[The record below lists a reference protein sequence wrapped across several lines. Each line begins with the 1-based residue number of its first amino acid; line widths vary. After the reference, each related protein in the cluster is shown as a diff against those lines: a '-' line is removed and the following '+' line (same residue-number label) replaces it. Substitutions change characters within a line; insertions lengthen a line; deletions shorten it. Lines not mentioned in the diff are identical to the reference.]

1 MSVVRAG
8 WVRRHAAA
16 GVCGAALTASLL
28 TPVATAVPDGGPET
42 VGTVS
47 PAPAPDAGAGAELG
61 DGSRVRLV
69 DGHDIQV
76 TGDTGGATTGPRYS
90 FAATHG
96 TVSVR
101 PTAKRAADRTTT
113 ELPLTTRTRA
123 ARSTTGTTGRTG
135 TATAA
140 TYKVKLSITN
150 ADVVTKQ
157 FYVWNRKT
165 WMSYEVGSDTP
176 GASATVKLPPGD
188 YFSVALHSDWRRP
201 SYLLTRTFSVTS
213 AAKTVTFDE
222 RAAKE
227 TAIRTD
233 DTTATRDSSA
243 AWISVPG
250 GGLAGFAGA
259 GSEKV
264 YVTPFSVSGVSLR
277 LHEVLGKKG
286 ASASVPSPYRYDL
299 THSFTGTVPATPV
312 VKVRASS
319 LGKTV
324 TKVAAPGTRTTAL
337 LQSAPSLGEWT
348 GALIGGAVPVAGSVT
363 EYTTPGIT
371 YTRMLFHGPADLAL
385 NLPDRTTAAGTNAG
399 ETLGAAPFQPVRRE
413 WGGSERG
420 SGKIRLSEAHAFG
433 DADGHAAL
441 DRRATYAYRL
451 ASADGVTYARAEGL
465 DAYDTLSS
473 SALPAQQRTY
483 TLDQTVHRRV
493 AYARLSTDVR
503 NEWTFRSSSDQNG
516 ELPLIDARLTV
527 PDLDAYGRA
536 AAGPVR
542 IRSSAVTRVTDPAE
556 ANTRVTG
563 LAYSTDDGATW
574 TDLTVAPDGSATL
587 DLPATAAYVSLRVT
601 AADDQGG
608 SLRRTLTRAFAGPA
622 GQGDERVGSTR
633 VSDIVVNGGKRVEL
647 TDAPLQE
654 FTARFTA
661 TDPSGIAGGGMYF
674 YKGSYDKP
682 DAVLYDTWPATC
694 TPTGA
699 TTATCE
705 TQFAYIEPRSAL
717 GRNSLAGTWK
727 AAVWAESA
735 DGTGLADLHAAKS
748 VPVVRDATLSAGAG
762 PEPVAKGK
770 TLTVTGKLSRVD
782 WETRGGYHGFSGQ
795 KVKLQFRK
803 KGTDAYTTVKTVTTS
818 DTGTLKTT
826 VKATTDGYWRYA
838 YAGSTTTAPATAAG
852 DYVDVR

>member
-1 MSVVRAG
+1 M
-8 WVRRHAAA
+8 
-16 GVCGAALTASLL
+16 
-28 TPVATAVPDGGPET
+28 
-42 VGTVS
+42 
-47 PAPAPDAGAGAELG
+47 
-61 DGSRVRLV
+61 
-69 DGHDIQV
+69 
-76 TGDTGGATTGPRYS
+76 
-90 FAATHG
+90 
-96 TVSVR
+96 
-101 PTAKRAADRTTT
+101 
-113 ELPLTTRTRA
+113 
-123 ARSTTGTTGRTG
+123 
-135 TATAA
+135 
-140 TYKVKLSITN
+140 
-150 ADVVTKQ
+150 
-157 FYVWNRKT
+157 
-165 WMSYEVGSDTP
+165 
-176 GASATVKLPPGD
+176 KLPPGD

-516 ELPLIDARLTV
+516 GAAPDDVVTALPVQGVVAGAAEEEVAAV
-527 PDLDAYGRA
+527 PAHGVVVAGTRVHGVVTAVPLEHVVAPAAPHPLVAVVAHQVVHAVAAVQGGGPHDHVVPRA
-536 AAGPVR
+536 AQHRARGVGVQFVVAGAAADGADPGVEGGDRVVAVAEEDVDPVGTG
-542 IRSSAVTRVTDPAE
+542 AVGGQFA
-556 ANTRVTG
+556 
-563 LAYSTDDGATW
+563 DDGGGVLGSGVRAM
-574 TDLTVAPDGSATL
+574 VARSERDHVGEADPPDPVAGVHGEDVQVVGLSRGGGEDDRLGRPVGADAGLRLGGGGTGRRPDG
-587 DLPATAAYVSLRVT
+587 
-601 AADDQGG
+601 
-608 SLRRTLTRAFAGPA
+608 
-622 GQGDERVGSTR
+622 E
-633 VSDIVVNGGKRVEL
+633 
-647 TDAPLQE
+647 
-654 FTARFTA
+654 
-661 TDPSGIAGGGMYF
+661 AGG
-674 YKGSYDKP
+674 
-682 DAVLYDTWPATC
+682 
-694 TPTGA
+694 
-699 TTATCE
+699 
-705 TQFAYIEPRSAL
+705 
-717 GRNSLAGTWK
+717 
-727 AAVWAESA
+727 
-735 DGTGLADLHAAKS
+735 
-748 VPVVRDATLSAGAG
+748 
-762 PEPVAKGK
+762 
-770 TLTVTGKLSRVD
+770 
-782 WETRGGYHGFSGQ
+782 
-795 KVKLQFRK
+795 
-803 KGTDAYTTVKTVTTS
+803 
-818 DTGTLKTT
+818 
-826 VKATTDGYWRYA
+826 
-838 YAGSTTTAPATAAG
+838 
-852 DYVDVR
+852 